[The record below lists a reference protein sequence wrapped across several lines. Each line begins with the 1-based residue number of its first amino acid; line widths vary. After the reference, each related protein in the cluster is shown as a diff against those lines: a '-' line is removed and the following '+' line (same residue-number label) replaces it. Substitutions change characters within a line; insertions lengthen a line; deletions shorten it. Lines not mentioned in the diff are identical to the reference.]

1 MTYDPSKPDP
11 DYNTLK
17 IALYGFGTA
26 AVLIALFLSIM
37 IPLMHAVNMPMR

>member
-1 MTYDPSKPDP
+1 MKYDPSKPDP

-17 IALYGFGTA
+17 IALYGFGMA
-26 AVLIALFLSIM
+26 ALLIILFLSLM